1 MPNAQFA
8 RKSNGYTGFRHAHQ
22 PHRSQRS
29 ISHMPQLSMNA
40 QVHPSNHKNMDGYMA
55 KNLDPSQH
63 PNQSKPGNS
72 DWDLVVAENLNRE
85 VNTRISHHVP
95 FQFGLNVAIPLTSKW
110 FVSTGLTYTRL
121 TTDITS
127 GSDASYFVTKQRLHY
142 IGIPIHAGYT
152 FFSSRPFNAYATAGF
167 QIEKCVSGTQST
179 TYSIDQSYRSSS
191 AYHNK
196 LGRGLW
202 QASFNASAGLQFNV
216 TRNIGLYFEPG
227 VSYYVPDGS
236 SLPSIRHDK
245 PWQFSMQGGLRFS
258 FSSKP

>member
-1 MPNAQFA
+1 MPSLKRNTNHTPLLAVNALVHPA
-8 RKSNGYTGFRHAHQ
+8 NR
-22 PHRSQRS
+22 
-29 ISHMPQLSMNA
+29 MSMN
-40 QVHPSNHKNMDGYMA
+40 GYMA
-55 KNLDPSQH
+55 KSLDYSYSNS
-63 PNQSKPGNS
+63 PNGSGNN

-85 VNTRISHHVP
+85 VNTRINHHVP
-95 FQFGLNVAIPLTSKW
+95 FQFGLNIAIPITQKW

-127 GSDASYFVTKQRLHY
+127 GSDASYFVTEQRLHY
-142 IGIPIHAGYT
+142 VGIPIQAGYT
-152 FFSSRPFNAYATAGF
+152 IFSSRPFNAYATAGF

-227 VSYYVPDGS
+227 VSYYVSDGS

-258 FSSKP
+258 FSAKP

>member
-1 MPNAQFA
+1 MP
-8 RKSNGYTGFRHAHQ
+8 SL
-22 PHRSQRS
+22 QRNTN
-29 ISHMPQLSMNA
+29 HTPLLAVNA
-40 QVHPSNHKNMDGYMA
+40 QVHPANRMSMKGYMA
-55 KNLDPSQH
+55 KSLDYSYRNS
-63 PNQSKPGNS
+63 PNGSGNN
-72 DWDLVVAENLNRE
+72 DWNLVVAENLNRE
-85 VNTRISHHVP
+85 VNTRINHHVP
-95 FQFGLNVAIPLTSKW
+95 FQFGLNIAIPITQKW
-110 FVSTGLTYTRL
+110 FVST
-121 TTDITS
+121 
-127 GSDASYFVTKQRLHY
+127 ASYFVTEQRLHY
-142 IGIPIHAGYT
+142 VGIPIQAGYT
-152 FFSSRPFNAYATAGF
+152 IFSSRPFNAYATAGF

-227 VSYYVPDGS
+227 VSYYVSDGS

-258 FSSKP
+258 FSAKP